1 MQVTLTPQAEELLRS
16 ALARDPAQSAETLIE
31 QALSARFGPPTNGSD
46 PLWEK
51 LKSIPGL
58 RLPSQWPPRFSTF
71 EPVVVEGE
79 PVSEQLIRERR

>member
-16 ALARDPAQSAETLIE
+16 ALAHDPAQSAEALIE
-31 QALSARFGPPTNGSD
+31 QALSAHLGSPPNEPD

-58 RLPSQWPPRFSTF
+58 RLPSEWPPRFFTF

-79 PVSEQLIRERR
+79 PVSEQLVQERR